1 MAKGGTL
8 FMFGIDIGVDL
19 GTANVLVHVKGKGIV
34 LDEPS
39 VVAMDS
45 QTKRHVAVGEEARRM
60 LGRTPGHIVATR
72 PLREGVIADFD
83 TTEIM
88 LRHFIQK
95 AIGKSPFKRPR
106 VMICVPSGI
115 TSVEQ
120 KAVIE
125 AAERT
130 GAKQVYLISE
140 PKAAAIGAGLDIF
153 EPSGSMVV
161 DIGGGTTDVAVLS
174 LGDVV
179 TSNSIRV
186 AGDKF
191 DDAIIR
197 HIKKEHSLLI
207 GERTAEEIK
216 IRVASVFHNS
226 RDEELDIRG
235 RDMISGLPKT
245 VTVRSEEMR
254 EALQETVDLLVVT
267 TKSVLERTPPEL
279 AADIFDK
286 GIILTGGG
294 ALLYGLD
301 KLMMQEL
308 QVPVHIAEDP
318 MFCVVRGTGIALEN
332 MHKITRSV
340 VNKKSQGVYVG

>member
-1 MAKGGTL
+1 
-8 FMFGIDIGVDL
+8 MFGIDIGIDL
-19 GTANVLVHVKGKGIV
+19 GTANTLVHVKGKGIV
-34 LDEPS
+34 LNEPS

-45 QTKRHVAVGEEARRM
+45 LTKKVVAVGEEARRM

-88 LRHFIQK
+88 MRHFIQK
-95 AIGKSPFKRPR
+95 TIGNSPFKRPR
-106 VMICVPSGI
+106 IIVGVPSGI

-161 DIGGGTTDVAVLS
+161 DIGGGTTDIAVLS

-179 TSNSIRV
+179 TANSIRL

-191 DDAIIR
+191 DEAIIR
-197 HIKKEHSLLI
+197 HIRKEHSLLI

-216 IRVASVFHNS
+216 IKVASVYPDARH
-226 RDEELDIRG
+226 EKLDIRG

-245 VTVRSEEMR
+245 VTVESEEMR
-254 EALQETVDLLVVT
+254 EALQESVDLIVAAT
-267 TKSVLERTPPEL
+267 HSVLEQTPPEL

-301 KLMMQEL
+301 RVMTREL
-308 QVPVHIAEDP
+308 QVPIHIAQDP
-318 MFCVVRGTGIALEN
+318 MSCVVNGTGMALEF
-332 MHKITRSV
+332 MDKMTRS
-340 VNKKSQGVYVG
+340 NRRGNTGYF

>member
-1 MAKGGTL
+1 
-8 FMFGIDIGVDL
+8 MFGIDIGVDL

-45 QTKRHVAVGEEARRM
+45 QTKKHVAVGEEARRM

-88 LRHFIQK
+88 LRTFIQK

-191 DDAIIR
+191 DDGIIR
-197 HIKKEHSLLI
+197 HIKKEYSLLI

-216 IRVASVFHNS
+216 IRVASVFPNS
-226 RDEELDIRG
+226 RDESLDIRG

-254 EALQETVDLLVVT
+254 EALQEIVDQLVVT

>member
-1 MAKGGTL
+1 
-8 FMFGIDIGVDL
+8 MFGIDIGVDL

-45 QTKRHVAVGEEARRM
+45 QTKKHVAVGEEARRM

-125 AAERT
+125 ASERT

>member
-1 MAKGGTL
+1 
-8 FMFGIDIGVDL
+8 MFGIDIGVDL

-39 VVAMDS
+39 VVAIDS
-45 QTKRHVAVGEEARRM
+45 QTKKVVAVGEEARRM

-88 LRHFIQK
+88 LRHFINK
-95 AIGKSPFKRPR
+95 SIGKSPFKRPR

-179 TSNSIRV
+179 TANSIRV

-191 DDAIIR
+191 DEAIIR
-197 HIKKEHSLLI
+197 HIRKDHSLLI

-216 IRVASVFHNS
+216 IKVASVFPYARH
-226 RDEELDIRG
+226 ETLDIRG

-245 VTVRSEEMR
+245 VTVVSEEMR
-254 EALQETVDLLVVT
+254 EALQETVDLIVVT
-267 TKSVLERTPPEL
+267 TKSVLEQTPPEL

-286 GIILTGGG
+286 GIVLTGGG
-294 ALLYGLD
+294 ALLHGLD
-301 KLMMQEL
+301 RLLQQEL
-308 QVPVHIAEDP
+308 QVPVHIAQDP
-318 MFCVVRGTGIALEN
+318 LFCVVKGTGIALDN
-332 MHKITRSV
+332 LNKVTRSLL
-340 VNKKSQGVYVG
+340 NKKTTNAVHV

>member
-1 MAKGGTL
+1 
-8 FMFGIDIGVDL
+8 MFGIDIGVDL

-39 VVAMDS
+39 VVAIDS
-45 QTKRHVAVGEEARRM
+45 QTKKVVAVGEEARRM

-72 PLREGVIADFD
+72 PMREGVIADFD

-88 LRHFIQK
+88 LRHFIQR
-95 AIGKSPFKRPR
+95 AIGNNPFKRLR

-115 TSVEQ
+115 TSVEE
-120 KAVIE
+120 KAVVE
-125 AAERT
+125 AATRS
-130 GAKQVYLISE
+130 GAKQVDLITE
-140 PKAAAIGAGLDIF
+140 PKAAAIGAGLDIY

-174 LGDVV
+174 LGEIV

-186 AGDKF
+186 AGDEF
-191 DDAIIR
+191 DEAIIR
-197 HIKKEHSLLI
+197 YIKKEYSLLI
-207 GERTAEEIK
+207 GERTAEDIK
-216 IRVASVFHNS
+216 IRVVSVYPGARH
-226 RDEELDIRG
+226 EEMDIRG

-254 EALQETVDLLVVT
+254 EALQETVDLIVAA
-267 TKSVLERTPPEL
+267 TKQVLEVTPPEL

-286 GIILTGGG
+286 GIVLTGGG

-301 KLMMQEL
+301 KLMIEEL
-308 QVPVHIAEDP
+308 QIPVHIASDP
-318 MFCVVRGTGIALEN
+318 MSCVVHGTGMALDY
-332 MHKITRSV
+332 MAKISKNSLFGFGR
-340 VNKKSQGVYVG
+340 KSATGAL

>member
-1 MAKGGTL
+1 
-8 FMFGIDIGVDL
+8 MFGIDIGVDL

-39 VVAMDS
+39 VVAIDS
-45 QTKRHVAVGEEARRM
+45 QSKKIVAVGEEARRM

-88 LRHFIQK
+88 LRTFIQK
-95 AIGKSPFKRPR
+95 AIGKGPFRRPR

-140 PKAAAIGAGLDIF
+140 PKAAAIGAGLDIY

-161 DIGGGTTDVAVLS
+161 DIGGGTTDIAVLS

-191 DDAIIR
+191 DEAIIR
-197 HIKKEHSLLI
+197 YIRKEHSLLI

-216 IRVASVFHNS
+216 IKIISVFPDARH
-226 RDEELDIRG
+226 EQLDIRG

-245 VTVRSEEMR
+245 VTVHSEEMR
-254 EALQETVDLLVVT
+254 EALQETVDLIVAA
-267 TKSVLERTPPEL
+267 TKVVLEQTPPEL

-301 KLMMQEL
+301 RLMTREL
-308 QVPVHIAEDP
+308 QVPIHIAPDP
-318 MFCVVRGTGIALEN
+318 MSCVVKGTGISLDAMN
-332 MHKITRSV
+332 KVTRSLF
-340 VNKKSQGVYVG
+340 NKKTQTGYV

>member
-1 MAKGGTL
+1 
-8 FMFGIDIGVDL
+8 MFGIDIGVDL

-39 VVAMDS
+39 VVAIDS
-45 QTKRHVAVGEEARRM
+45 QSKKVVAVGEEARRM

-95 AIGKSPFKRPR
+95 AIGKSPFKRLR

-120 KAVIE
+120 KAVVE
-125 AAERT
+125 AATRS
-130 GAKQVYLISE
+130 GAKMVDLITE
-140 PKAAAIGAGLDIF
+140 PKAAAIGAGLDIY

-161 DIGGGTTDVAVLS
+161 DIGGGTTDVALLS
-174 LGDVV
+174 LGDIV
-179 TSNSIRV
+179 TSSSIRV

-191 DDAIIR
+191 DEAIIR
-197 HIKKEHSLLI
+197 YIKKEYSLLI
-207 GERTAEEIK
+207 GERTAEDIK
-216 IRVASVFHNS
+216 IQVVSVYPGARS
-226 RDEELDIRG
+226 AEMDIRG

-254 EALQETVDLLVVT
+254 EALQETVEMIVAT
-267 TKSVLERTPPEL
+267 TKQVLEITPPEL

-286 GIILTGGG
+286 GIVLTGGG
-294 ALLYGLD
+294 ALLFGLD

-308 QVPVHIAEDP
+308 QIPVHIANDP
-318 MFCVVRGTGIALEN
+318 MSCVVKGTGMSLDYMTN
-332 MHKITRSV
+332 VQKGSLFGKR
-340 VNKKSQGVYVG
+340 QGTGSIS